1 MVIDLHSHIL
11 PGVDDGAYTMA
22 DALEMARM
30 AADSGVRTLVA
41 TPHYRYYGHDNHS
54 QILETFDRLQ
64 DQLAYEQIPLN
75 LVLGTEIWL
84 AHDNCPTLESQMCY
98 PDTQWFLAE
107 FSVDESPENM
117 DQILRAYADRG
128 YRPVI
133 AHPERYLAVL
143 DDPIIAKHWLDR
155 GWGVQI
161 NRDSLLGR
169 FGKRC
174 HACSEFM
181 LAQGWVNLIA
191 SDAHWVD
198 QRNTDWSEALE
209 HLYRHYGHSVIKRY
223 VEINPHKILANQLL
237 QNDD

>member
-30 AADSGVRTLVA
+30 AADSGVHTLVA

-64 DQLAYEQIPLN
+64 DQLVYEQIPLN

-84 AHDNCPTLESQMCY
+84 GRGNCPTLESNMCY
-98 PDTQWFLAE
+98 PNTNWFLAE

-117 DQILRAYADRG
+117 DQMLLAYADQG

-169 FGKRC
+169 FGRRC

-191 SDAHWVD
+191 SDAHD
-198 QRNTDWSEALE
+198 PQIRSTSWSAALATLTRDVSHRMLE
-209 HLYRHYGHSVIKRY
+209 RC
-223 VEINPHKILANQLL
+223 VEINPRKILENQPL
-237 QNDD
+237 

>member
-30 AADSGVRTLVA
+30 AADSGVHTLVA

-84 AHDNCPTLESQMCY
+84 AHGNCPTLESNMCY
-98 PDTQWFLAE
+98 PNTNWFLAE

-117 DQILRAYADRG
+117 DQMLLAYADLG

-169 FGKRC
+169 FGRRC

-191 SDAHWVD
+191 SDAHD
-198 QRNTDWSEALE
+198 PQIRSTSWSAALATLTRDVSHRMLE
-209 HLYRHYGHSVIKRY
+209 RC
-223 VEINPHKILANQLL
+223 VEINPRKILENQPL
-237 QNDD
+237 

>member
-1 MVIDLHSHIL
+1 MIIDLHSHIL

-64 DQLAYEQIPLN
+64 DQLVYEQIPLN

-84 AHDNCPTLESQMCY
+84 GRGNCPTLESNMCY
-98 PDTQWFLAE
+98 PNTNWFLAE

-117 DQILRAYADRG
+117 DQMLLAYADQG

-169 FGKRC
+169 FGRRC

-191 SDAHWVD
+191 SDAHD
-198 QRNTDWSEALE
+198 PQIRSTSWSAALATLTRDVSHRMLE
-209 HLYRHYGHSVIKRY
+209 RC
-223 VEINPHKILANQLL
+223 VEINPRKILENQPL
-237 QNDD
+237 

>member
-30 AADSGVRTLVA
+30 AADSGVKTLVA

-84 AHDNCPTLESQMCY
+84 AHGNCPTLESNMCY
-98 PDTQWFLAE
+98 PNTNWFLAE

-117 DQILRAYADRG
+117 DQMLLAYADQG

-169 FGKRC
+169 FGRRC

-191 SDAHWVD
+191 SDAHD
-198 QRNTDWSEALE
+198 PKIRSTSWSAALATLTRDVSHRMLE
-209 HLYRHYGHSVIKRY
+209 RC
-223 VEINPHKILANQLL
+223 VEINPRKILENQPL
-237 QNDD
+237 

>member
-30 AADSGVRTLVA
+30 AAASGVHALVA
-41 TPHYRYYGHDNHS
+41 TPHYRYYGHDNRS
-54 QILETFDRLQ
+54 QILETFERLQ

-84 AHDNCPTLESQMCY
+84 SPGNCPELAPHMCY
-98 PDTQWFLAE
+98 PNTKWFLAE

-117 DQILRAYADRG
+117 DLMLRSYADQG
-128 YRPVI
+128 YLPVI

-143 DDPIIAKHWLDR
+143 DDPIIAKKWMDR

-161 NRDSLLGR
+161 NRDSLLGH
-169 FGKRC
+169 FGRRC

-181 LAQGWVNLIA
+181 LTQGWVNLIA

-209 HLYRHYGHSVIKRY
+209 QLYRYYGHSVMKRC
-223 VEINPHKILANQLL
+223 VKENPLKILQGETL
-237 QNDD
+237 

>member
-1 MVIDLHSHIL
+1 MLIDLHSHIL

-30 AADSGVRTLVA
+30 AADSGVKTLVA
-41 TPHYRYYGHDNHS
+41 TPHYRYYGHDNGA

-64 DQLAYEQIPLN
+64 DQLDYEQIPLK
-75 LVLGTEIWL
+75 LMLGTEIWL
-84 AHDNCPTLESQMCY
+84 GRGNCPTLEPHMCY

-117 DQILRAYADRG
+117 DLMLKSYADQG
-128 YRPVI
+128 YLPVI

-143 DDPIIAKHWLDR
+143 DDPIIAKKWVER

-161 NRDSLLGR
+161 NRDSLLGK
-169 FGKRC
+169 FGRRC

-181 LAQGWVNLIA
+181 LEQGWVNLIA
-191 SDAHWVD
+191 SDAHDPQLRSTNW
-198 QRNTDWSEALE
+198 TEAFAAFAGIVPYPVLE
-209 HLYRHYGHSVIKRY
+209 RC
-223 VEINPHKILANQLL
+223 VEINPGKILSNQKL
-237 QNDD
+237 